1 MKDLKN
7 YLILCFAVIL
17 TGCGKDF
24 LDVKRTS
31 GQVVPKTSKDCL
43 AILGRENMYY
53 TSSDLAYLGADEYYV
68 KNPADLVAGS
78 QYTPFHQYAY
88 TWQDNPYG
96 SLRNIKDWDLAYER
110 IMYANLALDVESAAS
125 GQGETANRDRVK
137 VSARF
142 HRAWNFYQLA
152 QLFCRPYHEPTAGQ
166 DPGLPLRVDYDI
178 SVRYGRS
185 SLKEVYDRIL
195 DDLKEAENIRIV
207 DDINPYMPGT
217 TAVQALLAKVYLQ
230 QGKFDMALRY
240 ADIVLKKRSTLVD
253 YNNLTGSITDI
264 YGSYFEPY
272 GKNNPSIIFYSAAAV
287 GGIIMPTRQNI
298 DTLFTR
304 SIEQQD
310 LRGEIYFFTRPDG
323 TKVYSGSYCGYGG
336 NEFFTGLSVEEMLLI
351 RAECSARAG
360 SEKNALDDINLL
372 RKNRFSHSSYRNL
385 ELGEI
390 DDLLAYIL
398 GERKKELFM
407 RGSRW
412 EDARRLNQEGR
423 YLVSFSRM
431 LDGVR
436 YELAPGEK
444 KWVWPIPQSEIDA
457 NGIEQNQR

>member
-7 YLILCFAVIL
+7 YLIVSLAIIL
-17 TGCGKDF
+17 VGCGKDF

-31 GQVVPKTSKDCL
+31 NQAVPKTAKDYL
-43 AILGRENMYY
+43 AILGRENMYF

-68 KNPADLVAGS
+68 KNSAELVAGS

-96 SLRNIKDWDLAYER
+96 AQRNIRDWDLAYER
-110 IMYANLALDVESAAS
+110 IMYANLALDAESAKLGHA
-125 GQGETANRDRVK
+125 ETADRDRVR

-152 QLFCRPYHEPTAGQ
+152 QLFCRPYHEPAAGQ
-166 DPGLPLRVDYDI
+166 DPGLPLRLDYDI

-195 DDLKEAENIRIV
+195 DDLTEAEKIPLV
-207 DDINPYMPGT
+207 DDSSPYMPGT
-217 TAVQALLAKVYLQ
+217 TAVQALLARVYLQ

-240 ADIVLKKRSTLVD
+240 ADIVLQKKNTLID
-253 YNNLTGSITDI
+253 YNKLTGPVTDI

-272 GKNNPSIIFYSAAAV
+272 GKNNPAIIFYSSAAV
-287 GGIIMPTRQNI
+287 GGILGATRRNADSMFI
-298 DTLFTR
+298 ASLD
-304 SIEQQD
+304 EHD
-310 LRGEIYFFTRPDG
+310 LRRKIYFFRRPDG
-323 TKVYSGSYCGYGG
+323 TRAYTGAYCGYGG
-336 NEFFTGLSVEEMLLI
+336 NEAFTGLSSEEMLLI
-351 RAECSARAG
+351 RAECRARSG
-360 SEKNALDDINLL
+360 MDQQALDDINLL
-372 RKNRFSHSSYRNL
+372 RKHRTEAGAYRDL
-385 ELGEI
+385 ELS
-390 DDLLAYIL
+390 DVTDLLGYVL
-398 GERKKELFM
+398 TERRKELFM

-412 EDARRLNQEGR
+412 EDARRLNQEGKYPVTFFR
-423 YLVSFSRM
+423 V

-457 NGIEQNQR
+457 NGIGQNQR